1 MTASSVSGEVLNV
14 SCGGYTL
21 NELIEALEKF
31 SRRPRASVS
40 SPQRWRRFAF
50 PRGHQQKRIEM
61 LGYARRTF
69 RGWTSTSPQSGSLH
83 SLPLCGVPRVPR
95 RRMPAVAASGPPPLQ
110 EAGPG
115 PVQAV
120 PRSGL
125 AVALHPVGDHA
136 YGNDSERCSRYRRLT
151 AHDGSTSQHYGGNRS
166 ELEVSPGVGNSR
178 RPAGCHHDG
187 SRAAAVRR

>member
-1 MTASSVSGEVLNV
+1 MA
-14 SCGGYTL
+14 
-21 NELIEALEKF
+21 
-31 SRRPRASVS
+31 
-40 SPQRWRRFAF
+40 
-50 PRGHQQKRIEM
+50 
-61 LGYARRTF
+61 TF
-69 RGWTSTSPQSGSLH
+69 RIPSRTSAKRMRCWVTRPSYISRMDFNLTAEWFTSQPSTFAAYLRS
-83 SLPLCGVPRVPR
+83 PR

-166 ELEVSPGVGNSR
+166 EPKY
-178 RPAGCHHDG
+178 RPASGTAVAP
-187 SRAAAVRR
+187 RAVTTMAAGQRAVRR